1 MPKIHT
7 LLTLGLALLLSACT
21 SLSPGPARDTT
32 YAFTLLHS
40 NDSHGRF
47 WHNEQGELGLAA
59 RKTAVDAIRAEVL
72 GAGGHVLLL
81 DAGDINTGIPES
93 DLQDAVP
100 DVLGMNLLRYDA
112 MAVGNHEFDK
122 SPAVLAMQRKLAQ
135 FPMLSANVYQG
146 GARVFEP
153 YRIFALG
160 GVRVA
165 VMGLTTPDSRKLGNP
180 ENMVGMEFR
189 DPVAETKALL
199 PEIRRKADVVIA
211 ASHLGYYEDGKHG
224 QQSPGD
230 VELARAVN
238 ASGRGDAKGL
248 DVIVGG
254 HSHTRVCMQAP
265 NRLDSNY
272 SPGKAC
278 QPDSQNGTW
287 IVQAGEW
294 GKYLGRADFQYRN
307 GEITLVKYELIPMNL
322 KGSTAPKLAHDPE
335 MLALLQPYHDKGQ
348 EKINVPVGSSDGVF
362 EGDRSF
368 IRHRMTNLGI
378 LIGTAM
384 MDKTGADFA
393 VLNAG
398 GIRDSLPAG
407 TITYKDILK
416 VHPFGN
422 TLITV
427 TLTGREV
434 MDYLQ
439 TAANM
444 KAGGGSFAH
453 ISGAELHMA
462 GDRLVQVR
470 LKGQAVE
477 ADKSYRLVI
486 NNFMSVGGDG
496 FPHLRN
502 HPGAVDTGFVDADVM
517 REYIASHSPL
527 KTAQFAPLPRIAV
540 TP

>member
-7 LLTLGLALLLSACT
+7 LLTLGLALILSACT
-21 SLSPGPARDTT
+21 SFSPGPARDTT

-40 NDSHGRF
+40 NDNHGRF

-153 YRIFALG
+153 YRVFALG

-180 ENMVGMEFR
+180 ENMEGMEFR
-189 DPVAETKALL
+189 DPVAETAALL
-199 PEIRRKADVVIA
+199 PEMRQKADVVIA

-224 QQSPGD
+224 QQYPGD
-230 VELARAVN
+230 VELARALDK
-238 ASGRGDAKGL
+238 RTKGL

-265 NRLDSNY
+265 NRVDSNY

-307 GEITLVKYELIPMNL
+307 GDLQLVKYELIPINL
-322 KGSTAPKLAHDPE
+322 KNSSTPRLAHDPE
-335 MLALLQPYHDKGQ
+335 MLALLQPYQDKGQ
-348 EKINVPVGSSDGVF
+348 EKINVPVGSSDGAF

-368 IRHRMTNLGI
+368 IRHRMTNLGM

-407 TITYKDILK
+407 TLTYKDILK

-422 TLITV
+422 TLVTV

-444 KAGGGSFAH
+444 KPGGGSFAH
-453 ISGAELHMA
+453 ITGAELHMA
-462 GDRLVQVR
+462 GDKLVQVR
-470 LKGQAVE
+470 FKGKPVE
-477 ADKSYRLVI
+477 LDQNYRLVI
-486 NNFMSVGGDG
+486 NNFVSVGGDG
-496 FPHLRN
+496 FPYLRN
-502 HPGAVDTGFVDADVM
+502 HPGALDTGFVDADVM

-527 KTAQFAPLPRIAV
+527 QTARFAPLPRVAAT